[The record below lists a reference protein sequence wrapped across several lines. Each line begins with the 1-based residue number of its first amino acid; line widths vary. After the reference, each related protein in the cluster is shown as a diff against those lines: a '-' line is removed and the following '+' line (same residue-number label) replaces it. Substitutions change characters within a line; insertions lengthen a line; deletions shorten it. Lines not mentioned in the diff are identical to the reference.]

1 MIAIGIHTGGPEL
14 SNIPLVAVLKKA
26 MTVAKRHRD
35 PSYDS
40 GQEGWVNPVFVLPGS
55 VYKPDFEGFKIGHFS
70 RKEKGVVVTI
80 AVPPSK
86 FDAVSSVD
94 YITQALRESIELAS
108 KVFAEKKINFSK
120 ERAEGLIL
128 EIAATLRSN

>member
-1 MIAIGIHTGGPEL
+1 MIAIGVHTGGPEL

-26 MTVAKRHRD
+26 MTFAKQHRE

-80 AVPPSK
+80 AVPLPSLMRCLRLTTSHKYCAKASNSPRKSLLRKNK
-86 FDAVSSVD
+86 F
-94 YITQALRESIELAS
+94 
-108 KVFAEKKINFSK
+108 F
-120 ERAEGLIL
+120 ERK
-128 EIAATLRSN
+128 S